1 MPHSRKTSTPRAS
14 RRQKPGNPT
23 EARYTVGLVPAI
35 ASRVERYAQAAD
47 TSMSKALSTLV
58 RLGLEGQDQ
67 RKREFLKKLKAN
79 LNNDDSASAEQVIDE
94 FRDLILGR

>member
-1 MPHSRKTSTPRAS
+1 
-14 RRQKPGNPT
+14 
-23 EARYTVGLVPAI
+23 
-35 ASRVERYAQAAD
+35 
-47 TSMSKALSTLV
+47 MSKALSTLV